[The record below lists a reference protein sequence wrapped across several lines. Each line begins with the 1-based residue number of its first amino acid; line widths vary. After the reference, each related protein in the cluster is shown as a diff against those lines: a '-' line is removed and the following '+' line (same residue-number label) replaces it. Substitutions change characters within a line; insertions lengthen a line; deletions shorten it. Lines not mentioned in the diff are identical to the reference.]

1 MKKILSIF
9 TLSSLFM
16 ISGCSTPTTPST
28 SDDSVHLKGIVEE
41 YKSYEKINDK
51 RVKSNQHGGIFV
63 NTLINKTGIDSFR
76 NKKYPYAEGSVVIKE
91 GFDSETSDLSKIY
104 VMKKIKGYDPQN
116 GDWLYAVTDPSG
128 KVQMSGK
135 IQMCI
140 SCHVA
145 GKDKDYVFGFN

>member
-41 YKSYEKINDK
+41 YKSYTKINDS

-76 NKKYPYAEGSVVIKE
+76 NKKYPYTEGSTVIKE
-91 GFDSETSDLSKIY
+91 GFDTETSDLSKIY

-116 GDWLYAVTDPSG
+116 GDWLYAMTDPSG

-145 GKDKDYVFGFN
+145 RKDKDYVFGFN

>member
-9 TLSSLFM
+9 TLSSLFI

-28 SDDSVHLKGIVEE
+28 ADDSVHLKGIVDE
-41 YKSYEKINDK
+41 YKNYTKINDT

-76 NKKYPYAEGSVVIKE
+76 NKKYPYSEGSIVIKE
-91 GFDSETSDLSKIY
+91 GFDTETSDLSKIY

>member
-1 MKKILSIF
+1 MFSIF
-9 TLSSLFM
+9 TLASLF
-16 ISGCSTPTTPST
+16 ITYGCSTPTSPST

-41 YKSYEKINDK
+41 YKSYTKINDT

-76 NKKYPYAEGSVVIKE
+76 NKKYPYDDGTVVIKE
-91 GFDSETSDLSKIY
+91 GFDTETSDLSKIY
-104 VMKKIKGYDPQN
+104 IMKKIKGYDSQN
-116 GDWLYAVTDPSG
+116 GDWLYAVTDPNG

-140 SCHVA
+140 SCHTN
-145 GKDKDYVFGFN
+145 GKSKDYVFGFN